1 MSDSIQIL
9 LDRLP
14 NLRLDPNAEP
24 PRFSSLFMRSW
35 RPLHVL
41 FDSPMA

>member
-1 MSDSIQIL
+1 MHDSIVAL
-9 LDRLP
+9 FERLP
-14 NLRLDPNAEP
+14 NLRLDPAAEM

-41 FDSPMA
+41 FDPAK